1 MPPPSKFR
9 VQGSGAARTTA
20 GAPDAVGGAGHCTAQ
35 LRGGIGGPGG
45 PRRAHLHGRHG
56 GTRSHLHPFSPPGML
71 QLLPR
76 RRRPGR
82 CAGRRPRQAV
92 LRAYCKA
99 ARASRAASTMGREA
113 SMSRRLG
120 AQATECPRA
129 AWGGGGRRARDGGP
143 VMAAGRQ
150 GKSRAG
156 AQHRAAAGG
165 LDGQIGRPGR
175 RAGAPRPAA
184 GNKRGR
190 QQPGGACFFSAGCR
204 CGAWVGSGGPRS
216 GTTSTAS
223 S

>member
-1 MPPPSKFR
+1 MRSIHINGFSHR
-9 VQGSGAARTTA
+9 MVH
-20 GAPDAVGGAGHCTAQ
+20 DADGGARRVTVHATAIEIPCTGIWRGAHNRRSAGRGRRCGA
-35 LRGGIGGPGG
+35 LHGAIEGGGIGGPGG

-129 AWGGGGRRARDGGP
+129 AWGGGGA
-143 VMAAGRQ
+143 Q
-150 GKSRAG
+150 GSGWRPGHGDRPTWQK
-156 AQHRAAAGG
+156 
-165 LDGQIGRPGR
+165 PGR
-175 RAGAPRPAA
+175 RAAPRGRRRAGRADRPPGPA
-184 GNKRGR
+184 RGC
-190 QQPGGACFFSAGCR
+190 P
-204 CGAWVGSGGPRS
+204 
-216 GTTSTAS
+216 
-223 S
+223 